1 MSSIRKEIRKFLLAG
16 LGAAA
21 EGVERSDALLE
32 KLAEKGEDT
41 LKQSK
46 IKNEELKR
54 TIRESIRGEKESKA
68 LQDAIEKMDAGQLQA
83 LKARI
88 EKLEQ
93 QAVQTLQ
100 EAETVMKAAEDAGSD
115 AVDAVKAAAEDAEAV
130 DADAGDVPAEDKKA
144 DGAEA

>member
-1 MSSIRKEIRKFLLAG
+1 MSSIRKEIRKVLLAG

-21 EGVERSDALLE
+21 EGVEKGDALLE
-32 KLAEKGEDT
+32 RLAEKGEDT

-46 IKNEELKR
+46 VKNEELKR

-68 LQDAIEKMDAGQLQA
+68 LQEAIEKMDAGQLQA

-88 EKLEQ
+88 EKLEK
-93 QAVQTLQ
+93 QAVETLQ
-100 EAETVMKAAEDAGSD
+100 EAETVMKAAEDAEAGN
-115 AVDAVKAAAEDAEAV
+115 VTAEED
-130 DADAGDVPAEDKKA
+130 PAEENKE